1 MKGTP
6 RIITGHVIYVGP
18 HIGHMGLHYNKTFTN
33 GIYPQYYD
41 WIAKCPAIGE
51 LFVPIGDLARVM
63 LELSFDYAHNM
74 RGTTGSYVTFYRE
87 VQKWLAS
94 TQPQSTKS
102 PSGITLE
109 TQHA

>member
-1 MKGTP
+1 MNKTP
-6 RIITGHVIYVGP
+6 RLITGHVIYVGP
-18 HIGHMGLHYNKTFTN
+18 HLGFMGLSYNKTFIN

-51 LFVPIGDLARVM
+51 LFIPIADLAGVM
-63 LELSFDYAHNM
+63 RELAFDYAHNM

-94 TQPQSTKS
+94 NQPQTNPS
-102 PSGITLE
+102 PSGIQLE
-109 TQHA
+109 TTHA